1 MDVLVEMAIDLAC
14 QLQEDERCKAVFAAQ
29 QAADGDE
36 GLQNLIGDFNLK
48 RMAINTEESKE
59 DGERDVERLRQLNT
73 ELRAAYTEIM
83 ANEHMIAYNNARTA
97 LDELVRKIQTA
108 INLAVQG
115 QDPHIAAQDISCGG
129 DCSSCGGCH

>member
-73 ELRAAYTEIM
+73 ELRAVYADIM
-83 ANEHMIAYNNARTA
+83 ANERMIAYNNARTA

-115 QDPHIAAQDISCGG
+115 QDPHLAAQDISCGG